1 MLRAAV
7 ALVAVALLTVAPGD
21 VGADRN
27 PEEVAPGIRYQRVE
41 RPDLVAHVARIS
53 PEAAFLRPVLADDLV
68 AGGSRESVS
77 GMCRRAGGIVC
88 INADF
93 ASCPTCREPYGGVVI
108 DAGIVR
114 TPRAGHEQLT
124 FTTSGLTTEPWTWG
138 GRLVAEHVWWVDAGP
153 AVPADPSGERR
164 RVELRR
170 VRREL
175 PLAGINVGPVPDGT
189 VLYTPRWGP
198 TTAGSPLEVLLAT
211 GGPIAPGSVPVELG
225 PQRSGAGPIPPT
237 GAVLAADGTAVDDLA
252 RLADEWRN
260 SDATEKRLVVETAT
274 SAELVQSVGGHPV
287 LLRDGVRQTWSHD
300 DPKARGRHPRTLVGW
315 TASGEVLLVVVDGRQ
330 PGYSRGLTLEE
341 SADLLAEL
349 GAVHGM
355 NLDGGGSST
364 FVGPCT
370 DGPCVLNRPSDGR
383 ERLVPGALVLLG
395 DGSPVRPVTA
405 PSAPPLAPPAA
416 PTEPDPAS
424 TAHVPAPAPAP
435 PEPEPA
441 PVSAQEQATSDETAV
456 ALPASPPPAPPPP
469 AATSR
474 RLPTDVVPA
483 HRQQQDGEGAAA
495 AGGSTALAVAAAVA
509 AAAAGA
515 GSVVVA
521 RRRAT

>member
-1 MLRAAV
+1 M
-7 ALVAVALLTVAPGD
+7 ALLAVVLLAVAPGD
-21 VGADRN
+21 VAANKD
-27 PEEVAPGIRYQRVE
+27 PQEVAPGVRYQQVE
-41 RPDLVAHVARIS
+41 RPDLAVHVARIS
-53 PEAAFLRPVLADDLV
+53 PEAAFIRPVLADDLV
-68 AGGSRESVS
+68 SGGSRESVS
-77 GMCRRAGGIVC
+77 SMCRRAGGIVC
-88 INADF
+88 VNADF

-108 DAGIVR
+108 DTGVVR

-138 GRLVAEHVWWVDAGP
+138 GRLVAEYVWWVDAGP
-153 AVPADPSGERR
+153 AVPTDPSGERR

-175 PLAGINVGPVPDGT
+175 PLAGINVGPVSDGT
-189 VLYTPRWGP
+189 VVYTPRWGP
-198 TTAGSPLEVLLAT
+198 VTVGSPLEVLLAT
-211 GGPIAPGSVPVELG
+211 GGPIAPGSVAVEIG
-225 PQRSGAGPIPPT
+225 PQRSGAGPIPST
-237 GAVLAADGTAVDDLA
+237 GAVLAAEGAAVDDLA
-252 RLADEWRN
+252 QLADEWRR

-341 SADLLAEL
+341 SADLMAEL
-349 GAVHGM
+349 GAVHAM

-364 FVGPCT
+364 FVGPCA

-395 DGSPVRPVTA
+395 DQGTVRPVAA

-424 TAHVPAPAPAP
+424 TAHVPPPP

-441 PVSAQEQATSDETAV
+441 AAPAPAPAPEEPASDEV
-456 ALPASPPPAPPPP
+456 AAPRPAAPPPSAPPP
-469 AATSR
+469 AAPSAR
-474 RLPTDVVPA
+474 RLPAGVVPS
-483 HRQQQDGEGAAA
+483 HRQQQDDDGAAE
-495 AGGSTALAVAAAVA
+495 GSVALAVAAALA

-515 GSVVVA
+515 GAVVVA
-521 RRRAT
+521 RRRPT